1 MGEDQATTK
10 LVAIARDLGTGAR
23 PRESEDDDD
32 GNLFKCVF
40 VCERTTQE
48 MSTVAAPKCALVQS
62 ATKVCRPS
70 QRRPAGLPSSKSFLP
85 LASPR
90 TSPRT
95 HRRDESRFLT
105 TSSRIRTHA
114 RTYLLRSLAAE
125 SRKAAR
131 HGVKAQAAQ
140 AIFDLAEEA
149 ADAVVT
155 TVAETVD
162 AASEV
167 VTETVST
174 ASDAAVEAYQSAASG
189 GMAVA
194 SADQAAGGINPAIL
208 VAGGAAVVLGGAVA
222 LVVALLPKDKPVS
235 AVKAFNILAETPG
248 AKLVDLRPKSAVKE
262 EGTPDLRSIGGR
274 KKYLKVPTDMSE
286 EIDFDR
292 FQGIVD
298 ASEFV
303 IFLDSYGG
311 FARDVSKKFTDE
323 KYENVAFVSDGTVG
337 PAGWVSSEMPWR
349 EPFAFNLP
357 QFDEVVEN
365 YKENPTPANTAAAV
379 LGGVGLLSFLFVEYE
394 GLMEFLSF
402 FIGGSF
408 LASKTLLK
416 EDRETTERQIKQWLN
431 TGEAPTDLVKEVE
444 DFKEK
449 VAPEAQERKPEPVAE
464 PEPQPV
470 AAAAPVEEVV
480 EEVVEEIV
488 EEEEEVEIAM
498 ELPEEEEE
506 EVVMMEEEPV
516 VAPEPVV
523 EEVPQRTGVS
533 AGSSD
538 ILDLM
543 AKVTGDNK
551 FREPV
556 DAE

>member
-1 MGEDQATTK
+1 M
-10 LVAIARDLGTGAR
+10 AR
-23 PRESEDDDD
+23 
-32 GNLFKCVF
+32 
-40 VCERTTQE
+40 
-48 MSTVAAPKCALVQS
+48 
-62 ATKVCRPS
+62 
-70 QRRPAGLPSSKSFLP
+70 
-85 LASPR
+85 
-90 TSPRT
+90 
-95 HRRDESRFLT
+95 
-105 TSSRIRTHA
+105 
-114 RTYLLRSLAAE
+114 
-125 SRKAAR
+125 
-131 HGVKAQAAQ
+131 
-140 AIFDLAEEA
+140 
-149 ADAVVT
+149 
-155 TVAETVD
+155 
-162 AASEV
+162 
-167 VTETVST
+167 
-174 ASDAAVEAYQSAASG
+174 
-189 GMAVA
+189 
-194 SADQAAGGINPAIL
+194 
-208 VAGGAAVVLGGAVA
+208 GAAVVLSGAVA

-298 ASEFV
+298 ASKFV
-303 IFLDSYGG
+303 IFLDSYAE

-337 PAGWVSSEMPWR
+337 PAGVGELR
-349 EPFAFNLP
+349 DALEGALAFNLP

-365 YKENPTPANTAAAV
+365 YKENQRHIEH
-379 LGGVGLLSFLFVEYE
+379 GGELCWQVSASLSFLFVRYE

-402 FIGGSF
+402 FIRRSF

-431 TGEAPTDLVKEVE
+431 AGEAPTDLVREVE

-480 EEVVEEIV
+480 EEVVEEGV
-488 EEEEEVEIAM
+488 EEEEEVEIM
-498 ELPEEEEE
+498 ELREEEEEE